1 MESKKSLVAL
11 VLVALI
17 GIVGGTFAYFT
28 NTAIVNNSFET
39 GTYATTVKELFVSPD
54 NWTPGTT
61 TPKTIN
67 VTNKGSVPVAARI
80 SYTETWTAKDGT
92 ILSGERNGEKIAQF
106 TIDSN
111 WNEGRDGYYYY
122 IENLDTN
129 ETSTDFISSVTFNPN
144 FELIVGTDISC
155 TTTEVNGKI
164 TNTCASLDSGYAGAT
179 YTLNITVETI
189 QADQKWVYT
198 PVNIVY
204 KTGDV
209 ITIAN
214 EQFNV
219 ISSDDETVTM
229 LAAKCLN
236 SSYRQSDSYS
246 QVEFSNHNDWGQ
258 AGDLDIQLYD
268 GPAKTYINN
277 YVTYLRGETGDT
289 NLSGTLITK
298 NQLAS
303 LDCDAIKCTDIEHAS
318 WLLTSQVWWT
328 STAYD
333 FMQVYIVNLSG
344 IWSGYLFDDLKG
356 VRPVITIS
364 KSALE
369 NL

>member
-122 IENLDTN
+122 I
-129 ETSTDFISSVTFNPN
+129 
-144 FELIVGTDISC
+144 
-155 TTTEVNGKI
+155 
-164 TNTCASLDSGYAGAT
+164 SGYT
-179 YTLNITVETI
+179 SYTDMVSL
-189 QADQKWVYT
+189 
-198 PVNIVY
+198 
-204 KTGDV
+204 
-209 ITIAN
+209 
-214 EQFNV
+214 
-219 ISSDDETVTM
+219 
-229 LAAKCLN
+229 
-236 SSYRQSDSYS
+236 
-246 QVEFSNHNDWGQ
+246 
-258 AGDLDIQLYD
+258 
-268 GPAKTYINN
+268 AKT
-277 YVTYLRGETGDT
+277 
-289 NLSGTLITK
+289 
-298 NQLAS
+298 
-303 LDCDAIKCTDIEHAS
+303 IK
-318 WLLTSQVWWT
+318 
-328 STAYD
+328 
-333 FMQVYIVNLSG
+333 
-344 IWSGYLFDDLKG
+344 
-356 VRPVITIS
+356 
-364 KSALE
+364 
-369 NL
+369 